1 MGALSPKTLSLYFKL
16 NMTSI
21 HFLQL
26 IKKRKVKLQRSFE
39 KHQFN
44 WLFNSDTVRQHDT
57 ILAEAEHALAS
68 RGIHENIESCLN
80 SPDPLVQ
87 QGAKLKLNLEISFKN
102 CISEASEER
111 ILIQI
116 PDARFS
122 PAGYSLFT
130 NLMECLN
137 YIGIPAQT
145 LGWGEDSQQMLES
158 FKPTVLLSSDNHE
171 YLRRIDWDAIA
182 KYRSGRNLRIG
193 LSAALEEY
201 ESTPLLPRLAWAK
214 AHQIDFFYSYRDEDY
229 VKSRKEY
236 APFFDAGYQIIYIP
250 FGANTL
256 HYFPVA
262 GFKRDLNYVLMAS
275 RKREHIR
282 YLKNIARQYSGFID
296 GPGWKQVKHFQ
307 FNRERDRYIYARAK
321 VGLNVHLPEQ
331 IDWACELNERTY
343 QLAACGVPQLIDHP
357 MLLNKI
363 FGSDS
368 FFIADSPTQYDDLFN
383 ELMRDPSLGVEKAL
397 HAQREVFASHT
408 TLHRAKSLMDQ
419 LKLLE

>member
-1 MGALSPKTLSLYFKL
+1 MTLTYL
-16 NMTSI
+16 
-21 HFLQL
+21 LQL
-26 IKKRKVKLQRSFE
+26 AKKRKVKLQRSLE

-44 WLFNSDTVRQHDT
+44 WLFNSTTVNQHDA
-57 ILAEAEHALAS
+57 ILVEAEHALAN
-68 RGIHENIESCLN
+68 RDVHENLEACLN
-80 SPDPLVQ
+80 SPDLLVQ
-87 QGAKLKLNLEISFKN
+87 QGARLKLNLEISFKD
-102 CISEASEER
+102 CMAGVSEER

-122 PAGYSLFT
+122 PAGYSLFS
-130 NLMECLN
+130 NLMESLN
-137 YIGIPAQT
+137 YIGIPAQA
-145 LGWGEDSQQMLES
+145 LGWDADSQQALES
-158 FKPTVLLSSDNHE
+158 FKPTVLLSSDNPE

-182 KYRSGRNLRIG
+182 KYKSVQRLRVG

-214 AHQIDFFYSYRDEDY
+214 VHHIDFFYSYRDEDY

-236 APFFDAGYQIIYIP
+236 APFFDAGYQILYIP

-262 GFKRDLNYVLMAS
+262 GFERDLNYVLMAS
-275 RKREHIR
+275 RKREHIA
-282 YLKNIARQYSGFID
+282 YLKNIARQYSGFLD

-307 FNRERDRYIYARAK
+307 LNRERDRYIYARAK

-343 QLAACGVPQLIDHP
+343 QLAACGVPQLIDNP

-363 FGSDS
+363 FGENS
-368 FFIADSPTQYDDLFN
+368 FFIAESPTQYDQLFN
-383 ELMRDPSLGVEKAL
+383 DLMRNPSLGVEKAL
-397 HAQREVFASHT
+397 YAQREVFASHT
-408 TLHRAKSLMDQ
+408 TLHRAKSLIDQ
-419 LKLLE
+419 LKLLS

>member
-1 MGALSPKTLSLYFKL
+1 MTLTHL
-16 NMTSI
+16 
-21 HFLQL
+21 LQL
-26 IKKRKVKLQRSFE
+26 AKKRKVKLQRSLE

-44 WLFNSDTVRQHDT
+44 WLFNSATVYQHDA
-57 ILAEAEHALAS
+57 ILAEAERALAN
-68 RGIHENIESCLN
+68 RDAYENIEACLN

-87 QGAKLKLNLEISFKN
+87 QGMRLKLNLDTSFKD
-102 CISEASEER
+102 CMAGVSEER
-111 ILIQI
+111 ILIQV

-122 PAGYSLFT
+122 PAGYSLFS
-130 NLMECLN
+130 NLMESLN
-137 YIGIPAQT
+137 YIGIPAQA
-145 LGWGEDSQQMLES
+145 LEWNDDSQQALES

-182 KYRSGRNLRIG
+182 KFKSVQRLRVG

-201 ESTPLLPRLAWAK
+201 ESTPLMPRLAWAK
-214 AHQIDFFYSYRDEDY
+214 AHDINFFYSYRDEDY

-236 APFFDAGYQIIYIP
+236 TPFFDAGYQILYIP

-262 GFKRDLNYVLMAS
+262 GFERDLNYVLMAS
-275 RKREHIR
+275 RKREHIA
-282 YLKNIARQYSGFID
+282 YLKNIARQYSGFLD
-296 GPGWKQVKHFQ
+296 GPGWKQVKHFH

-363 FGSDS
+363 FGSNS
-368 FFIADSPTQYDDLFN
+368 FFIAESPSQYDELFN
-383 ELMRDPSLGVEKAL
+383 ELMRNPSLGVEKAL

>member
-1 MGALSPKTLSLYFKL
+1 MTL
-16 NMTSI
+16 I
-21 HFLQL
+21 HLLQL
-26 IKKRKVKLQRSFE
+26 AKKRKVKLQRSFE

-44 WLFNSDTVRQHDT
+44 WLFNAATVQKHDA
-57 ILAEAEHALAS
+57 ILAEAERALAN
-68 RGIHENIESCLN
+68 RDIHENIEACLN
-80 SPDPLVQ
+80 SPDLLVQ
-87 QGAKLKLNLEISFKN
+87 QGARLKLNLDTSFKD
-102 CISEASEER
+102 CMAGVSEER
-111 ILIQI
+111 VLIQI

-122 PAGYSLFT
+122 PAGYSLFS
-130 NLMECLN
+130 NLMESLN
-137 YIGIPAQT
+137 YIGIPAQA
-145 LGWGEDSQQMLES
+145 LGWDDDSQQALES

-171 YLRRIDWDAIA
+171 YLRRIDWDVIA
-182 KYRSGRNLRIG
+182 KYKSVQRLRVG

-214 AHQIDFFYSYRDEDY
+214 EHQIDFFYSYRDEDY

-236 APFFDAGYQIIYIP
+236 VPFFDAGYQILYIP

-262 GFKRDLNYVLMAS
+262 GFEHDLNYVLMAS
-275 RKREHIR
+275 RKREHIA
-282 YLKNIARQYSGFID
+282 YLKNIASQYSGFLD
-296 GPGWKQVKHFQ
+296 GPGWKQVKRFQ

-363 FGSDS
+363 FGSNS
-368 FFIADSPTQYDDLFN
+368 FFIAESPTQYDELFK
-383 ELMRDPSLGVEKAL
+383 ELMHNPSLGVEKAL

-408 TLHRAKSLMDQ
+408 TLHRAKSLIDQ

>member
-1 MGALSPKTLSLYFKL
+1 
-16 NMTSI
+16 MTFT
-21 HFLQL
+21 HLLQL
-26 IKKRKVKLQRSFE
+26 AKKRKAKLQRSLE

-44 WLFNSDTVRQHDT
+44 WLFNSATVHQHDA
-57 ILAEAEHALAS
+57 ILAEAERALVN
-68 RGIHENIESCLN
+68 RDTYENIEACLN

-87 QGAKLKLNLEISFKN
+87 QGTRLKLNLDASFKD
-102 CISEASEER
+102 CMAGVSEER
-111 ILIQI
+111 ILIQV

-122 PAGYSLFT
+122 PAGYSLFS
-130 NLMECLN
+130 NLMESLN
-137 YIGIPAQT
+137 YIGIPAQA
-145 LGWGEDSQQMLES
+145 LGWNDDSQQALES
-158 FKPTVLLSSDNHE
+158 FKPTVLLSSDNYE

-182 KYRSGRNLRIG
+182 KFKSVRRLRVG

-201 ESTPLLPRLAWAK
+201 ESTPLMPRLAWAK
-214 AHQIDFFYSYRDEDY
+214 AQDIDFFYSYRDEDY

-236 APFFDAGYQIIYIP
+236 IPFFDAGYQILFIP

-262 GFKRDLNYVLMAS
+262 GFERDLNYVLMAS
-275 RKREHIR
+275 RKREHIA
-282 YLKNIARQYSGFID
+282 YLKNIARQYSGFLD
-296 GPGWKQVKHFQ
+296 GPGWKQVRHFQ

-357 MLLNKI
+357 MLLNKF
-363 FGSDS
+363 FGSNS
-368 FFIADSPTQYDDLFN
+368 FFIAESPSQYDELFD
-383 ELMRDPSLGVEKAL
+383 ELMRNPSLGVEKAL

-408 TLHRAKSLMDQ
+408 TLHRAKSLIDQ